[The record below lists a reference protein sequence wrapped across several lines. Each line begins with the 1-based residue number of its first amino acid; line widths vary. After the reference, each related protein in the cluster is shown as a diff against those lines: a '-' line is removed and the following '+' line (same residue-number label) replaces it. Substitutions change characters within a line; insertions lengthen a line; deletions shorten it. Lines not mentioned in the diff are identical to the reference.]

1 MVLFLFPDLFVL
13 QSSKRGLKLKPT
25 RYSIENHLYE
35 ATKLSKSSANFAIS
49 KPQFNLDVIPNR
61 MIRWLMVLFKKYY
74 WFFVLIIQ
82 TCEHNI

>member
-35 ATKLSKSSANFAIS
+35 ATKLSSLLRIL
-49 KPQFNLDVIPNR
+49 QLVNLN
-61 MIRWLMVLFKKYY
+61 
-74 WFFVLIIQ
+74 LI
-82 TCEHNI
+82 